1 MIMVNSSRE
10 NSEEISEKNSE
21 KMDTSFN
28 TGAQKHSFLNML
40 SYGNGK
46 FLVEFYSA
54 AFSVLIYKY
63 YETNLGLNGWLV
75 GLAII
80 IYSIWN
86 AINDPI
92 IGYLTIRPTRFA
104 QKYGR
109 RFPWIVAGAGIW
121 IFTLLPI
128 FIVPEDFII
137 HPGVNQWLLFLW
149 LVFFICLHD
158 LFFSIWELNYQSLFP
173 DKFRH
178 EKERAKA
185 AVIATVIGVIGIALG
200 NLLPTFVVDYDFV
213 ESYQINAVIF
223 TVIGIIFFFL
233 MLPGVKEDPDMIT
246 RYLTAVELK
255 KQNEK
260 EESFFSQ
267 LKEAFTHRNFVAFI
281 LFYFLYQACTMS
293 MSASVDYVGDYIL
306 PGDKSDT
313 TIIFAGMLIG
323 ALISVP
329 LWGKIAI
336 KLGSN
341 QRALVLAALVIIA
354 GLLGMTFTTSYW
366 GYTITITIFGLG
378 FGGYWMLITP
388 VMADV
393 IDEIV
398 VETKVRNDGIYMG
411 FRAFFGRLSYAVQAL
426 SFAIVHGLTGFVNQA
441 DVEQSLAAKWG
452 IRIHMSVLPMIFMII
467 GVFIFLR
474 MNTLTPE
481 RMKRIRKELAD
492 LNL

>member
-1 MIMVNSSRE
+1 MTEIE
-10 NSEEISEKNSE
+10 NKSDMNLSEPP
-21 KMDTSFN
+21 
-28 TGAQKHSFLNML
+28 KHSFLTMT
-40 SYGNGK
+40 SYGTGK

-63 YETNLGLNGWLV
+63 YETNLGLNGWLT

-92 IGYLTIRPTRFA
+92 IGYFTIRPTRFA

-109 RFPWIVAGAGIW
+109 RFPWIVLGGGIW
-121 IFTLLPI
+121 VFTLLPI
-128 FIVPEDFII
+128 FIVPKTFIEN
-137 HPGVNQWLLFLW
+137 PGSNQGWLFLW
-149 LVFFICLHD
+149 LVVVICLHD
-158 LFFSIWELNYQSLFP
+158 FFFSIWELNYQSLFP
-173 DKFRH
+173 DKFRK
-178 EKERAKA
+178 EKVRANA

-200 NLLPTFVVDYDFV
+200 NLMPTFIVDYDYA
-213 ESYQINAVIF
+213 STYQLNAIIF
-223 TVIGIIFFFL
+223 TIIGIVFFFL
-233 MLPGVKEDPDMIT
+233 MLPGVQEDPDMIE
-246 RYLTAVELK
+246 RYIAAVEK
-255 KQNEK
+255 KAKEEK
-260 EESFFSQ
+260 EDSFFIQ
-267 LKEAFTHRNFVAFI
+267 LKEAFTHKNFVAFI

-313 TIIFAGMLIG
+313 TMIFAGMLIG

-329 LWGKIAI
+329 LWGRIAVR
-336 KLGSN
+336 LDSN
-341 QRALVLAALVIIA
+341 QKALMWAAVVIII
-354 GLLGMTFTTSYW
+354 GLIGMTFTTSYW

-398 VETKVRNDGIYMG
+398 VETKVRNDGIFMG
-411 FRAFFGRLSYAVQAL
+411 FRAFFGRLSYAMQAL
-426 SFAIVHGLTGFVNQA
+426 SFAIVHAATGFVNKS
-441 DVEQSLAAKWG
+441 DVEQTSLAKWG

-467 GVFIFLR
+467 GLVIFAK
-474 MNTLTPE
+474 MNTLTPD
-481 RMKRIRKELAD
+481 RVKKIRVELKEL
-492 LNL
+492 NL

>member
-1 MIMVNSSRE
+1 MVDYNFEGSDSLPYSGETSR
-10 NSEEISEKNSE
+10 
-21 KMDTSFN
+21 
-28 TGAQKHSFLNML
+28 HSFFTMF

-63 YETNLGLNGWLV
+63 YETNLGLNGWLT

-92 IGYLTIRPTRFA
+92 VGYFTIRPTRFA

-109 RFPWIVAGAGIW
+109 RFPWIFAGAGIW
-121 IFTLLPI
+121 VFTLLPI
-128 FIVPEDFII
+128 FIVPNVFITQ
-137 HPGVNQWLLFLW
+137 PGENQALLFIW

-173 DKFRH
+173 DKFRQ

-200 NLLPTFVVDYDFV
+200 NLLPTYVVDYN
-213 ESYQINAVIF
+213 EAASYQINAVIF

-233 MLPGVKEDPDMIT
+233 MLPGVKEDPDMIA
-246 RYLTAVELK
+246 RYLEAVEVK
-255 KQNEK
+255 RQSGT
-260 EESFFSQ
+260 EESFFTQ

-313 TIIFAGMLIG
+313 TIIFAGMLVG

-336 KLGSN
+336 KLKSN
-341 QRALVLAALVIIA
+341 QKSLVLAALVIIV

-411 FRAFFGRLSYAVQAL
+411 FRAFFGRLSYAMQAL
-426 SFAIVHGLTGFVNQA
+426 TFAIVHALTGFVNKPN
-441 DVEQSLAAKWG
+441 VEQSEVAKIG
-452 IRIHMSVLPMIFMII
+452 IRLHMSVIPMIFMIL
-467 GVFIFLR
+467 GVIIFTR
-474 MNTLTPE
+474 MNTLTPD
-481 RMKRIRKELAD
+481 RLTRIRKELAE